1 MAARTFASMR
11 STKLMPTRLNL
22 LAGRIAEAISSAVC
36 FTLLRQ
42 RCGVVLM
49 LLSVS
54 VVSTVSIICFL
65 GCVADSF
72 NDTTI
77 LSGALLLNCEL
88 TGRSLAN
95 IEQNH
100 CHCRHLTQKHTDF
113 TRGDLTVFKFR
124 HRFHSMFARVKNSL
138 SFFQWR
144 RQLWRFRR
152 TFNQP
157 PTPSDRF
164 FQVSAGAEPAE

>member
-36 FTLLRQ
+36 LTLLRQ

-54 VVSTVSIICFL
+54 VISVVSIICFL

-77 LSGALLLNCEL
+77 LSGALLLDCEF
-88 TGRSLAN
+88 GDRSLAN
-95 IEQNH
+95 IERNH
-100 CHCRHLTQKHTDF
+100 CFRRHLTQK
-113 TRGDLTVFKFR
+113 R
-124 HRFHSMFARVKNSL
+124 A
-138 SFFQWR
+138 
-144 RQLWRFRR
+144 
-152 TFNQP
+152 
-157 PTPSDRF
+157 
-164 FQVSAGAEPAE
+164 

>member
-1 MAARTFASMR
+1 MR

-22 LAGRIAEAISSAVC
+22 LAGRIAAAISSAVC
-36 FTLLRQ
+36 FILLRQ

-54 VVSTVSIICFL
+54 VISVVSIICFL

-77 LSGALLLNCEL
+77 LSFALLLNGEL
-88 TGRSLAN
+88 SGRSLAN

-100 CHCRHLTQKHTDF
+100 CCRRHLTQKHADF
-113 TRGDLTVFKFR
+113 TRGDLAVFSFGTVFIQC
-124 HRFHSMFARVKNSL
+124 
-138 SFFQWR
+138 FQGR
-144 RQLWRFRR
+144 
-152 TFNQP
+152 
-157 PTPSDRF
+157 S
-164 FQVSAGAEPAE
+164 EE

>member
-11 STKLMPTRLNL
+11 STKLMPTRRNL

-54 VVSTVSIICFL
+54 VVSIGSIICVF

-88 TGRSLAN
+88 SGRSLVN

-100 CHCRHLTQKHTDF
+100 CHRRHLTQ
-113 TRGDLTVFKFR
+113 
-124 HRFHSMFARVKNSL
+124 
-138 SFFQWR
+138 
-144 RQLWRFRR
+144 
-152 TFNQP
+152 
-157 PTPSDRF
+157 
-164 FQVSAGAEPAE
+164 

>member
-22 LAGRIAEAISSAVC
+22 LAGRIAAAISRAVC
-36 FTLLRQ
+36 FTLLRH

-54 VVSTVSIICFL
+54 VISVVSIICFP

-77 LSGALLLNCEL
+77 LSVALLLDGEL
-88 TGRSLAN
+88 SGRCLAN

-100 CHCRHLTQKHTDF
+100 CCRRHLTQKHADF
-113 TRGDLTVFKFR
+113 TRGDLAVFQFR
-124 HRFHSMFARVKNSL
+124 HRFHSMFS
-138 SFFQWR
+138 R
-144 RQLWRFRR
+144 R
-152 TFNQP
+152 
-157 PTPSDRF
+157 
-164 FQVSAGAEPAE
+164 

>member
-42 RCGVVLM
+42 RCGEVLM

-54 VVSTVSIICFL
+54 VISVVSIICFL

-72 NDTTI
+72 NDPTI
-77 LSGALLLNCEL
+77 LSGALLLDCEF
-88 TGRSLAN
+88 GNRSLAN

-100 CHCRHLTQKHTDF
+100 CHRRHLTQKHADF
-113 TRGDLTVFKFR
+113 TRGDLACFQFR
-124 HRFHSMFARVKNSL
+124 RRFHSMFAGQK
-138 SFFQWR
+138 
-144 RQLWRFRR
+144 
-152 TFNQP
+152 
-157 PTPSDRF
+157 
-164 FQVSAGAEPAE
+164 

>member
-1 MAARTFASMR
+1 MNAGA
-11 STKLMPTRLNL
+11 LNHLEL
-22 LAGRIAEAISSAVC
+22 LRR
-36 FTLLRQ
+36 TLLGQLQTADVNLRAGLHQ
-42 RCGVVLM
+42 HGMDVLM

-54 VVSTVSIICFL
+54 VVSTVSIFCFL

-77 LSGALLLNCEL
+77 LSSALLLNCEL
-88 TGRSLAN
+88 SGRSLAN

-100 CHCRHLTQKHTDF
+100 CHRRHLTQKHADF
-113 TRGDLTVFKFR
+113 TRGDLAVFKLR
-124 HRFHSMFARVKNSL
+124 RRFHSMFARVKNSL
-138 SFFQWR
+138 SFFHWR

-157 PTPSDRF
+157 PTPSDHF
-164 FQVSAGAEPAE
+164 FQVSAGAEPTE

>member
-1 MAARTFASMR
+1 MAARTLASMR

-22 LAGRIAEAISSAVC
+22 LAGRIAAAISSAFC

-54 VVSTVSIICFL
+54 VVSVVSIICFF

-77 LSGALLLNCEL
+77 LSGALLLNYEF
-88 TGRSLAN
+88 GNRSLAN
-95 IEQNH
+95 IERNH
-100 CHCRHLTQKHTDF
+100 CCRRCLTQKHTDF
-113 TRGDLTVFKFR
+113 TRGNLAGFQLRR
-124 HRFHSMFARVKNSL
+124 HFHSMFAR
-138 SFFQWR
+138 
-144 RQLWRFRR
+144 
-152 TFNQP
+152 
-157 PTPSDRF
+157 
-164 FQVSAGAEPAE
+164 